1 MSNLTEERIAE
12 FREAFELFDKDQDG
26 CITIDELATLMKAL
40 NLPATDQEIQ
50 NMKSEVDVD
59 QNGNIEYKE
68 YISLIARRVRDVDL
82 EEEMIEAF
90 KIFDTNNDGHLSKDE
105 LKVVMQIIGEK
116 LVGEPIS
123 NEDLDIMW
131 DEADTDQDGY
141 IDYEEFCKVIS
152 NH

>member
-26 CITIDELATLMKAL
+26 CITIDELAALMKAL

-123 NEDLDIMW
+123 NEDLEIMW

>member
-26 CITIDELATLMKAL
+26 CITIDELSVLMKAL
-40 NLPATDQEIQ
+40 NIPPTDQEIQ

-90 KIFDTNNDGHLSKDE
+90 KIFDTNNDGHISKDE

-141 IDYEEFCKVIS
+141 IDYEEFCKVIN

>member
-1 MSNLTEERIAE
+1 MNNFSEDKIAE

-26 CITIDELATLMKAL
+26 CITIDDLAALMKAL
-40 NLPATDQEIQ
+40 NFPPTDQEIQ

-59 QNGNIEYKE
+59 QNGNVDYKE
-68 YISLIARRVRDVDL
+68 YISLIARRTRDVDM
-82 EEEMIEAF
+82 EEEMVEAF
-90 KIFDTNNDGHLSKDE
+90 KIFDTNNDGHISKEE
-105 LKVVMQIIGEK
+105 LKVVMQIIGER

-123 NEDLDIMW
+123 DEDLNTMW

-141 IDYEEFCKVIS
+141 IDYDEFCKVIN

>member
-26 CITIDELATLMKAL
+26 CITIDELSVLMKAL
-40 NLPATDQEIQ
+40 NIPPTDQEIQ

-90 KIFDTNNDGHLSKDE
+90 KIFDTNNDGHISKDE
-105 LKVVMQIIGEK
+105 LKVIMQIIGEK

-141 IDYEEFCKVIS
+141 IDYEEFCKVIN

>member
-26 CITIDELATLMKAL
+26 CITIDELAALMKAL
-40 NLPATDQEIQ
+40 NLPATDQEIH

>member
-1 MSNLTEERIAE
+1 MSNLTEERIAQ

-26 CITIDELATLMKAL
+26 CITIDELAALMKAL
-40 NLPATDQEIQ
+40 NLPATDQEIH